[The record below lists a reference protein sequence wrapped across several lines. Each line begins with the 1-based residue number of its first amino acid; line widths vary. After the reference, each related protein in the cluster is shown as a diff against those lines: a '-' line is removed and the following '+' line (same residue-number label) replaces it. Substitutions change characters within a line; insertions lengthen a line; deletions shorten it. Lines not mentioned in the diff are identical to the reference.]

1 MAEQILNN
9 SVEKEEVLFEIGSEG
24 AKGAA
29 QQFDEDLYIDVTGNF
44 LIDGYRRIDDWLK
57 SMTKVSMKEKMTFFQ
72 LLSVTLNAGVPLV
85 KALRTISSELK
96 NARLRK
102 VTLGLARRIE
112 KGKKLS
118 AAMEDF
124 PKVFN
129 SSQTGM
135 VHAGEVSGKLNEIFE
150 KINHE
155 SEKNTK
161 LNSRL
166 KGAMIYPAV
175 MISILG
181 LVISAMMIL
190 VIPRIGTVFT
200 DAGLELP
207 AITQGLISFSAF
219 MQSYWM
225 LILAALIGAVFLL
238 KFLKSTPLGKW
249 YWDVFMLNTPLFG
262 RLFRMIAIAKF
273 ARTLSALISSGV
285 SIVKALQIDAEA
297 VGNEVYKKRILIAA
311 DDTAKG
317 IPLGENLS
325 GNKKLFPTLIV
336 SMVAIGEQNAE
347 LAGVMDKIAD
357 YYDNEIEVMTQ
368 SISKLMEPFVL
379 VILGVSVG
387 LLVMAIMQPIMSLTD
402 LADAL

>member
-1 MAEQILNN
+1 MNERTLNN
-9 SVEKEEVLFEIGSEG
+9 PAGSEEILFEIGKEG
-24 AKGAA
+24 VQGKT
-29 QQFDEDLYIDVTGNF
+29 QRFDEDLYIEVTGNF
-44 LIDGYRRIDDWLK
+44 FVDTYRRLDDWLK
-57 SMTKVSMKEKMTFFQ
+57 SMTKVKMKEKMTFFQ
-72 LLSVTLNAGVPLV
+72 LLSVTLNAGVPLT
-85 KALRTISSELK
+85 KALRTIAVEIKNPNLK
-96 NARLRK
+96 K
-102 VTLGLARRIE
+102 VTLGLATRVE

-124 PKVFN
+124 PHVFN
-129 SSQTGM
+129 ASQTGM

-155 SEKNTK
+155 TEKNTK

-166 KGAMIYPAV
+166 KGAMIYPIV
-175 MISILG
+175 VLSILG
-181 LVISAMMIL
+181 LVISAMMVL
-190 VIPRIGTVFT
+190 VVPRIGTVFA

-207 AITQGLISFSAF
+207 TLTQNLIAFSEF

-225 LILAALIGAVFLL
+225 GILLVLIGVIMTL
-238 KFLKSTPLGKW
+238 KVIKRTPLGKW
-249 YWDVFMLNTPLFG
+249 YFDVFLLNLPVFG
-262 RLFRMIAIAKF
+262 KLFRMIAIAKF
-273 ARTLSALISSGV
+273 ARTLSALVSSGV

-311 DDTAKG
+311 DDVAKG

-325 GNKKLFPTLIV
+325 GNEKLFPTLII

-357 YYDNEIEVMTQ
+357 YYDNEIEVTTQ
-368 SISKLMEPFVL
+368 SIAKLMEPFVL